1 MTVTA
6 VLGSG
11 HFVITSDTWVPKLS
25 FGCWSR
31 REAPGAHPQQS
42 PGPALISP
50 QLQQLFPVQ
59 PFKEC
64 FPHGNHALASL
75 RPQIWWTWAEEGIK
89 KATGVAVLPWESQTE
104 EGGWARSA
112 LGISRSKN
120 RKKGINPAPPPCQRG
135 WGSLHPEQSL
145 SLARALSV
153 PLSPEFKGSAVKP
166 GASTEVEQMRER
178 EPCGNGFTCALNGKV
193 KIPSHRLRSK
203 SNYCTVPPPLA
214 APELTK
220 DIEP

>member
-1 MTVTA
+1 MTVPA

-64 FPHGNHALASL
+64 FPHGKTTLSPHWGPRFDGHGLRRGSR
-75 RPQIWWTWAEEGIK
+75 RPQEWLSCRGNHRQRREDEQGQHWASHAQRTGK
-89 KATGVAVLPWESQTE
+89 KESTLPLLPAREAGDRCIPSSHYPWHGHFLSRS
-104 EGGWARSA
+104 ARS
-112 LGISRSKN
+112 SK
-120 RKKGINPAPPPCQRG
+120 AQ
-135 WGSLHPEQSL
+135 L
-145 SLARALSV
+145 
-153 PLSPEFKGSAVKP
+153 
-166 GASTEVEQMRER
+166 
-178 EPCGNGFTCALNGKV
+178 
-193 KIPSHRLRSK
+193 
-203 SNYCTVPPPLA
+203 
-214 APELTK
+214 
-220 DIEP
+220 